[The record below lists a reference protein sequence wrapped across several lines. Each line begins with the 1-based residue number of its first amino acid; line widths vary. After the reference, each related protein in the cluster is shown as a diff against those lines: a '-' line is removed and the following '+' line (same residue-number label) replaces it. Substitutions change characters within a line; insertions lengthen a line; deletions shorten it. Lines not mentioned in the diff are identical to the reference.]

1 MGELARIIATGVIW
15 VGYTLLGIA
24 LFGMALASNVP
35 FFFLVA
41 LGILGVLTL
50 VAALATSRV
59 WLGLPRAAAGVVAP
73 PVAEPSFVA
82 APRKAKRDVN
92 ARLARLIEQL
102 DEDELLEL
110 ETLLQAGE
118 EDAISR

>member
-1 MGELARIIATGVIW
+1 MGEIARIIATGAIW

-24 LFGMALASNVP
+24 LFWMALASGVA

-59 WLGLPRAAAGVVAP
+59 WHGGQRAATVP
-73 PVAEPSFVA
+73 PLAAETGFAA

-118 EDAISR
+118 EDAILR